1 MNRILDAV
9 LAQNSEGPGKLESFA
24 PLPHRRGHDHD
35 SFHRRLHTRLVTAPR
50 SPSEVRQPTRPLR
63 RKGSLH
69 FSIVVLTPN
78 GAKNFHSLRTGHR
91 PPTHE
96 HASAR
101 IIIRFPIPTP
111 NTFLSKN
118 RSMSA
123 TWTRRVLG
131 PTTPIGVRRD
141 DLLVAA
147 SGEERWAF
155 TPGPTR
161 PLGRS
166 KRCTQQRAR

>member
-1 MNRILDAV
+1 MIFAV
-9 LAQNSEGPGKLESFA
+9 LIDLNRTAVISSQDQNTSLTRQGLSAASPHTASLCRRDHRVPGGGRSASSLRTS
-24 PLPHRRGHDHD
+24 RRM
-35 SFHRRLHTRLVTAPR
+35 T
-50 SPSEVRQPTRPLR
+50 SEVRQPTRPLR

-69 FSIVVLTPN
+69 FSIVVLTRN
-78 GAKNFHSLRTGHR
+78 GATNFHSLRTGHR

-131 PTTPIGVRRD
+131 LTTPIGVRRD

-155 TPGPTR
+155 TPGR
-161 PLGRS
+161 PVL
-166 KRCTQQRAR
+166 